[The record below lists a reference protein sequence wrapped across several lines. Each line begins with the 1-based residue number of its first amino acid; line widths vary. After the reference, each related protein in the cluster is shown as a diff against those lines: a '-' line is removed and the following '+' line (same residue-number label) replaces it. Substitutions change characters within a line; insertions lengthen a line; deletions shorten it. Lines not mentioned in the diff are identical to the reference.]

1 MPLNTLPVSLTPDV
15 IEMLERNAVA
25 AVGISGGKDS
35 QACLLAVH
43 EHLNAIG
50 HTGKRVAIHS
60 DLGRV
65 EWLQSLPKCEE
76 MALHLGWEL
85 IVVKSQS
92 GDMMDRWLVRWE
104 NNLKRYRDLSC
115 VQLILPWS
123 TPAMRF
129 CTSEKKTQIIARE
142 LRKRFPGEDVINIT
156 GIRREE
162 SANRSKMPVSK
173 PDASIV
179 NKGGKGLVW
188 NAIIDWKLDE
198 VLQAISSRG
207 LSLHEGYT
215 RYGMSRISCVF
226 CIMSSTPDKIASAH
240 CDDNLDV
247 YREMV
252 GLEAESTFAFQANSW
267 LADVRPEVL
276 DEELRQ
282 KVIRAKAAAE
292 KRVAAEKL
300 IPIELRYEKGWPTRM
315 PTREEAEILATV
327 RQRVANAVGISIEF
341 TDADSI
347 LSRYEELLHA
357 RPESSIQLIPSVTI
371 EPPQYCFQF

>member
-1 MPLNTLPVSLTPDV
+1 MPINTLPVSLTPDV

-76 MALHLGWEL
+76 MARHLGWEL

-123 TPAMRF
+123 TPSMRF
-129 CTSEKKTQIIARE
+129 CTSEKKTQLIARE

-188 NAIIDWKLDE
+188 NAIIDWKLDQ

-292 KRVAAEKL
+292 ERVAAEKL
-300 IPIELRYEKGWPTRM
+300 IPKELRYEKGWPTRM

-357 RPESSIQLIPSVTI
+357 RPESSIQLIPTVTI

>member
-76 MALHLGWEL
+76 MARHLGWEL

-129 CTSEKKTQIIARE
+129 CTH
-142 LRKRFPGEDVINIT
+142 
-156 GIRREE
+156 REE
-162 SANRSKMPVSK
+162 DPN
-173 PDASIV
+173 
-179 NKGGKGLVW
+179 
-188 NAIIDWKLDE
+188 
-198 VLQAISSRG
+198 
-207 LSLHEGYT
+207 
-215 RYGMSRISCVF
+215 
-226 CIMSSTPDKIASAH
+226 H
-240 CDDNLDV
+240 C
-247 YREMV
+247 
-252 GLEAESTFAFQANSW
+252 S
-267 LADVRPEVL
+267 
-276 DEELRQ
+276 
-282 KVIRAKAAAE
+282 
-292 KRVAAEKL
+292 
-300 IPIELRYEKGWPTRM
+300 
-315 PTREEAEILATV
+315 
-327 RQRVANAVGISIEF
+327 
-341 TDADSI
+341 
-347 LSRYEELLHA
+347 
-357 RPESSIQLIPSVTI
+357 
-371 EPPQYCFQF
+371 